1 MKNTTEPIIP
11 DNRPASITADVAVNR
26 SKTLFSTEASEPAS
40 MSSSP
45 QLSAPLFTKK
55 SKAQVE
61 SKAGIGKT
69 AEADEIASI
78 KHAGED
84 KSEKEGKKI
93 GQVQAGNINDPPMK
107 SSDKQQQVKKFESST
122 TQSSR
127 PSNPFLK
134 SSVK

>member
-1 MKNTTEPIIP
+1 MKNTTEPIVP
-11 DNRPASITADVAVNR
+11 ENCPASIIADVAMNR
-26 SKTLFSTEASEPAS
+26 SKTLFSAEASEPAS
-40 MSSSP
+40 MSSP
-45 QLSAPLFTKK
+45 QLSAPLLTKK

-61 SKAGIGKT
+61 SNAGIGKT

-84 KSEKEGKKI
+84 KSDKEGKKV
-93 GQVQAGNINDPPMK
+93 GQVQAGNLNDPPMK
-107 SSDKQQQVKKFESST
+107 LSDKQQVKKFESST